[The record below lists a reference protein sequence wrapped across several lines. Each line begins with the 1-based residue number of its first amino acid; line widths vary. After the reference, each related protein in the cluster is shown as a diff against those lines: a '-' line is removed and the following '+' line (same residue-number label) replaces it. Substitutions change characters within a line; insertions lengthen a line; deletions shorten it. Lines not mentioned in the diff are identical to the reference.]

1 MYYLR
6 RDIRF
11 RFWNFRLMGATE
23 MDTLNSQRQKYVLA
37 GLLGALAGG
46 ILVALAT
53 KAIPKMMSGM
63 MAGMM
68 KNMMQKGEGNGN
80 LPEI

>member
-1 MYYLR
+1 M
-6 RDIRF
+6 IF
-11 RFWNFRLMGATE
+11 AGIETFFCMGARMMT
-23 MDTLNSQRQKYVLA
+23 DSNSQRKYILA
-37 GLLGALAGG
+37 ALGGALVGG

-68 KNMMQKGEGNGN
+68 KNMMQKGMDDGK
-80 LPEI
+80 LPET